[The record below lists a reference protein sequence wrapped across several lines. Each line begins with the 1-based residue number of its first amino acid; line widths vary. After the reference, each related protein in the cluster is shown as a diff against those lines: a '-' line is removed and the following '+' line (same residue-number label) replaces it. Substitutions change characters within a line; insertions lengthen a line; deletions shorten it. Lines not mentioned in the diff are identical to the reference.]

1 LLVVVAVAEA
11 EMVMD
16 HLVAVVLVV
25 VFMIQVKQFL
35 ILVDQVV
42 MVHIQSLLVQV
53 VMVEEVAHFLESK
66 VLGQMELIQPLRP
79 DLHPQI

>member
-1 LLVVVAVAEA
+1 VVAVVE
-11 EMVMD
+11 EEEIIM
-16 HLVAVVLVV
+16 VVLVVLVPVV

-35 ILVDQVV
+35 TLADQVV

-53 VMVEEVAHFLESK
+53 DKVEKVVPLMVSNR
-66 VLGQMELIQPLRP
+66 LGQMEVIQPLRP